1 MSRARRRRAKTD
13 RLDTE
18 LLKRGFL
25 GWLRGERGHCSMV
38 RVPTIAEEDAKRP
51 NRERECLV
59 KERAPTRQSIKAA
72 IVAFGHSRCRTTRSY
87 RKCGM
92 TSWANSVIDCFTS
105 AGADLAPLLAV
116 VHITRCGA
124 GQFDMVDDLL
134 SADRRLRS
142 ALRQER
148 QVSTGWWR

>member
-1 MSRARRRRAKTD
+1 MAQSRRLRTNSVAHRCQRMVIRHKRPKARDFIDRRYRHRSVVEESERAKN
-13 RLDTE
+13 RA
-18 LLKRGFL
+18 K
-25 GWLRGERGHCSMV
+25 SKV
-38 RVPTIAEEDAKRP
+38 RSKVENSIAWH
-51 NRERECLV
+51 N
-59 KERAPTRQSIKAA
+59 APPLAE
-72 IVAFGHSRCRTTRSY
+72 
-87 RKCGM
+87 CGM
-92 TSWANSVIDCFTS
+92 TSRANSVIDCFTS